1 MPTRSSRGAA
11 PEEDRCGLPRPAG
24 WARAAL
30 GCMVAGAR
38 PRPPL
43 RRIRGRGRALAR
55 RQSSSLL
62 VATRRPS
69 GPACARRVAR
79 PNTTHICAHA
89 VAGEPG
95 NQETS
100 NGSSGHK
107 TLHVK
112 GWADRVERLR
122 QDQHLPS
129 GVLFCLVKLWSVA
142 SSIKSTTTKT
152 TQNSVYWSKHA

>member
-95 NQETS
+95 GVPDHGVHRDAESQFL
-100 NGSSGHK
+100 K
-107 TLHVK
+107 I
-112 GWADRVERLR
+112 R
-122 QDQHLPS
+122 QAPH
-129 GVLFCLVKLWSVA
+129 GVLA
-142 SSIKSTTTKT
+142 EATRRHRTDHQGTKHSMSRGG
-152 TQNSVYWSKHA
+152 QIE